1 MENGIVKRW
10 ENFRNN
16 ANRKYKIKY
25 LAATLKGAE
34 NEEGGKEII
43 EKKEEEPKKKNS
55 PNKKALPNQKLNSSD
70 FFLDGK
76 DLFLFKFERKLFN
89 YSKL

>member
-1 MENGIVKRW
+1 MENEIVVRW

-25 LAATLKGAE
+25 LSAILKGAE

-43 EKKEEEPKKKNS
+43 EKREEEVKKRPTHS
-55 PNKKALPNQKLNSSD
+55 PNRRVLPNKLLNNSD

-76 DLFLFKFERKLFN
+76 
-89 YSKL
+89 